1 MRTRL
6 VRVRDVST
14 DDEEAWRRLGARA
27 LEPNPFAEPDFLS
40 LSARHFAG
48 YADTRLVI
56 VQEGTEFLGV
66 LPIVGFTGSRLPPR
80 RIATTDGFPTAVS
93 GLHTPL
99 VDRTDP
105 DTVVEAIM
113 GALHH
118 AAKSEGWPGIV
129 LFEGMS
135 ADGPVVESLRRA
147 CAEHRYPVVVKD
159 VWERAT
165 VTRSVGWEN
174 PVDGKRRRE
183 IGRRKRLLA
192 QEGGGEVK
200 MVDRTHDP
208 TSCADFLAME
218 MTGWKA
224 KQGGRAFARDPDTK
238 AWFEEW
244 YRLWVDAGR
253 LIVLGLNV
261 GSTPVATQVFVRAGE
276 GLFCFRIAHDEA
288 FSKYKP
294 GAMLL
299 SLAVEHLR
307 EHTDAAWIDSTTDKN
322 NTFFLGMLPERR
334 ALARMVIGTGGVLD
348 RGLVSG
354 LPLMTKAV
362 QWRRRARTP
371 RAAMVTSRPGPAE
384 T

>member
-14 DDEEAWRRLGARA
+14 DDEEAWRRLGERA
-27 LEPNPFAEPDFLS
+27 IEPNPFAEPDFLV
-40 LSARHFAG
+40 LSARHFTG
-48 YADTRLVI
+48 YSDTRLVI
-56 VQEGTEFLGV
+56 AQEGTEFLGV

-99 VDRTDP
+99 VDRTGP
-105 DTVVEAIM
+105 DAVVDALM
-113 GALHH
+113 GRLHQ

-129 LFEGMS
+129 LFEGLS
-135 ADGPVVESLRRA
+135 ADGPVAESLRRV
-147 CAEHRYPVVVKD
+147 CADRRYPVVVKD

-165 VTRSVGWEN
+165 VSRSGGWEN

-192 QEGGGEVK
+192 QEGGGEVT

-208 TSCADFLAME
+208 AACADFLAME

-224 KQGGRAFARDPDTK
+224 KQGGRAFARNPDTK

-244 YRLWVDAGR
+244 HHLWVDAGR
-253 LIVLGLNV
+253 LTVLGLNV
-261 GSTPVATQVFVRAGE
+261 GSTPVAMQYFVRAGE
-276 GLFCFRIAHDEA
+276 GLFCFRIAHDET

-307 EHTDAAWIDSTTDKN
+307 EHTDAAWIDSTTDRN

-334 ALARMVIGTGGVLD
+334 ALARTVIGTGGALD
-348 RGLVSG
+348 RALVSG

-362 QWRRRARTP
+362 QWRHRDHTP
-371 RAAMVTSRPGPAE
+371 RAAMVQSQPAIKD
-384 T
+384 